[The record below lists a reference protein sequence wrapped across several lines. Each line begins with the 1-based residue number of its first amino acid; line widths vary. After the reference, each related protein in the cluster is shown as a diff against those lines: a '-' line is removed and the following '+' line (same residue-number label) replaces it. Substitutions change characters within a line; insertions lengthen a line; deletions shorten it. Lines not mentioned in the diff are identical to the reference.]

1 MSGTQQNS
9 DNRIV
14 HIIAGL
20 NIGGANVMLL
30 KLLSA
35 MDRTKFDSSVIV
47 LMDKGILGTRFEELG
62 IPVYETGMPRG
73 RPTISAFRRITRL
86 LDQLEPDLLQG
97 WMYHGNTAASLS
109 NLFSRKKTPV
119 LWNIRH
125 TPYDL
130 ADENRL
136 TRSLISLG
144 ARFSKSPQKI
154 VYNSLT
160 SARRHEQMGYDPLR
174 TVIIPNGFD
183 TQTFKP
189 NTEARH
195 GLRES
200 LCFDDQ
206 TPLIGMVAR
215 FHPMKDHTN
224 FLQAAAILNH
234 DHPDAHY
241 LLVGLDVNAEN
252 HELTSRISTLG
263 LTDYVHLLGERRDI
277 DRILPGFDI
286 ATLTSAWGEGFP
298 NVIGEAMACGVPC
311 VVTDIGDSA
320 WVVGDTGIAVAPRNP
335 QALANA
341 WMQMLELNPQE
352 REHLGCA
359 ARQRIEENFTLPT
372 IVEQYEE
379 LYSNVLQ

>member
-35 MDRTKFDSSVIV
+35 MDRTKFNSSVIV
-47 LMDKGILGTRFEELG
+47 LMDKGILGARFEEAG
-62 IPVYETGMPRG
+62 IKVYEAGMPRG

-97 WMYHGNTAASLS
+97 WMYHGNMAASLS
-109 NLFSRKKTPV
+109 IFFTKKKTPV

-125 TPYDL
+125 TPYEL

-136 TRSLISLG
+136 IRSLISLG
-144 ARFSKSPQKI
+144 ARFSTSPQKI
-154 VYNSLT
+154 IYNSLT
-160 SARRHEQMGYDPLR
+160 SARRHEQMGYDHLR

-189 NTEARH
+189 DPEARH

-215 FHPMKDHTN
+215 FHPMKDHAI

-263 LTDYVHLLGERRDI
+263 LTDYFHLLGERRDI
-277 DRILPGFDI
+277 ERILPGLDI
-286 ATLTSAWGEGFP
+286 ATLSSAWGEGFP

-335 QALANA
+335 QALASA
-341 WMQMLELNPQE
+341 WMQMLKLNPQE

-359 ARQRIEENFTLPT
+359 ARQRIEENFALPV